1 MARQWMDS
9 GNHYEEVPDVPDSE
23 VTDWK
28 HVRDALR
35 ADLLVFA
42 EEKLEGSRRYRL
54 ESGFDQASEISGD
67 TDCDIADAFWE
78 KETLPLCRALLKLD
92 PDNVILKKFMAVTDR
107 HEAYDVFDHDPVLGP
122 MVARMGGRWMES
134 TFPLTYDS
142 CQRMSEVVS
151 FFDGFEGRLCD
162 TLRFIAFP
170 RRKLNVLAALGIGRR
185 YEIVDEGDKRL
196 LKQIPAGEGLGAE
209 YDRLRVRVLGE

>member
-1 MARQWMDS
+1 MAKLWMDS
-9 GNHYEEVPDVPDSE
+9 GDHYEEVPDVPDSE

-28 HVRDALR
+28 HVQEALR

-42 EEKLEGSRRYRL
+42 EDKLESSRRYRL
-54 ESGFDQASEISGD
+54 DSGFDQGSEMSGD
-67 TDCDIADAFWE
+67 TDCDIADAFWRL
-78 KETLPLCRALLKLD
+78 ETRPLCRALLKLD
-92 PDNVILKKFMAVTDR
+92 PNNVILNKILAVSDR
-107 HEAYDVFDHDPVLGP
+107 HEAFHVFDEDPVLAP

-142 CQRMSEVVS
+142 CHRMSETVA

-170 RRKLNVLAALGIGRR
+170 RRTTGVFASLGLGRR
-185 YEIVDEGDKRL
+185 YEITGSGEKRAL
-196 LKQIPAGEGLGAE
+196 RSLPAAEGLSAE